1 MNNNMQ
7 IIDDL
12 ELLVRMC
19 HSKSDGASLQFE
31 EEEIN
36 NKINEINQEIDEIR
50 LCAEEDNYDTSAE
63 MADRNIEIMTKKV
76 ITSIKAELKVKNTEL
91 ESLKEKESEV
101 SEKISSIKE
110 NVSIYEEHISSM
122 EKRIAVTDNQEV
134 ISRYNKLIMENRQR
148 ISNLTNELEAIE
160 TSYKRLQNIISK
172 SAEEIENLEE
182 KLKKK
187 KEQLAET
194 QSNLENKDNYVD
206 QVKLD
211 RNNKK
216 VKDLETKK
224 ESLAKRLTEIK
235 EDPKYLEAQIKKVLN
250 NGEDKS
256 LALEY
261 LNALAQIANK
271 IPYMNVAADNALE
284 EELLRTTQAR
294 DTFAN
299 EIDQKSYNILDKL
312 SPEQIRIDYLNQKI
326 VNSQAEL
333 QRLEE
338 RIIRIDRDEEY
349 NYQEKEANLS
359 LLIDQAQNDLNELK
373 KAYESESDTN
383 LSAKAL
389 VKVSYDE
396 KKEDLKAANKILS
409 EFRKEEAEDIKAASE
424 LSKKEISR
432 VKNIIASAEK
442 EIEEIKNRLKSKKSG
457 IIDIGAQ
464 NKDKEHLKEL
474 AKVVMDI
481 KHRRQFAETPNEVV
495 RRIEQNI
502 SSSPSMINQNLNA
515 MDNQTNLGVENTM
528 SYNQQPVGNV
538 EPISTNNLNAISV
551 EPPQNQEITENT
563 NMGLDNMPKNDNL
576 SSGSN
581 IASEIDDYLNSLESS
596 LG

>member
-551 EPPQNQEITENT
+551 EPPQTQEITENT